1 MAKLIRTIR
10 QIAQSQMRLKAIQE
24 EIEALEETDLYQLR
38 NQVITA
44 QEAGQDLLA
53 EMALQLDE
61 QINTAKEQLE
71 ELKNKLGLWK

>member
-61 QINTAKEQLE
+61 QINTAKEQLK
-71 ELKNKLGLWK
+71 ELKTKLGL